1 MNTKFTYH
9 NFYEILELSDT
20 KLQEIKLKEF
30 IDNYEFNDFFNHDR
44 RWFNTIV
51 QHGLV
56 NLIYYCEKTIPY
68 FSLYDKHNPV
78 DHFSNISFLWAIE
91 SGDVDT
97 LNYFFNHPDFY
108 LFCRRDNLETEI
120 ANFLYH
126 YKERNKNFTF
136 KNYEKIIDLLVQKFP
151 FSIPEILE
159 KNILKNKNDESS
171 EFILSFINK
180 YKIYL
185 YEYLFDLHPETS
197 EDNFTRFFMVSLNHN
212 NLYFADNFKK
222 MYPDYHLI
230 EELASFYLCNSHELH
245 TLNFLID
252 NPNHLHLTKKNFI
265 NIFDIIFKNPLNNI
279 IKKEEYQF
287 FFTVVKHNFYDI
299 TKNNFEYAIIKNFT
313 PFVKK
318 YYKIFKDD
326 NFEYLNCFDNTC
338 TRFIDKQVKEK
349 NYHNLLKKLPEKG
362 TSGKKMKI

>member
-1 MNTKFTYH
+1 MDTKFNYN
-9 NFYEILELSDT
+9 NFYEILELKD
-20 KLQEIKLKEF
+20 KKIQEKQLKEL
-30 IDNYEFNDFFNHDR
+30 IDNHFQNHFLEDSR

-78 DHFSNISFLWAIE
+78 DHFSNVSFLWAIE

-97 LNYFFNHPDFY
+97 LNYFFNHPDFS
-108 LFCRRDNLETEI
+108 LFCKRDNLEKEI
-120 ANFLYH
+120 ATFLYY
-126 YKERNKNFTF
+126 YKERNKNFNF
-136 KNYEKIIDLLVQKFP
+136 KNYEIIIDLLVQKFP
-151 FSIPEILE
+151 FCIPEILE
-159 KNILKNKNDESS
+159 QNILKNKNDESS
-171 EFILSFINK
+171 EFLISFINK
-180 YKIYL
+180 YKPYL
-185 YEYLFDLHPETS
+185 NDFLFDLRPDS
-197 EDNFTRFFMVSLNHN
+197 NEDNCTRFFMVSLNHN
-212 NLYFADNFKK
+212 NLHFADQLKK
-222 MYPDYHLI
+222 MYPNYKLK
-230 EELASFYLCNSHELH
+230 EELVSFYLCYAHELH

-252 NPNHLHLTKKNFI
+252 NPNHLNLKQEHFI
-265 NIFDIIFKNPLNNI
+265 SIFDKIFKNPLNTK

-287 FFTVVKHNFYDI
+287 FFTVVKYNFYDI
-299 TKNNFEYAIIKNFT
+299 TKNNFEYAIIKNLT
-313 PFVKK
+313 PLVKK

-326 NFEYLNCFDNTC
+326 NFEHLNFFDNTC